1 MDPTLVALAFVVLLP
16 ISWLASEFCNRRGV
30 RIALGVLAIAM
41 CYFVAFVAGS
51 LEQLSSNAYFGD
63 ASRKL
68 VETTVAE
75 LEAGNAD
82 EVLAKLREL
91 KSRYQPTY
99 ENRAEYKELVDRY
112 AASFPSRK
120 ATQ

>member
-16 ISWLASEFCNRRGV
+16 IGWLASEFCDKRAV

-41 CYFVAFVAGS
+41 CYFVAFVVGS
-51 LEQLSSNAYFGD
+51 LERLSSNAYFGD

-75 LEAGNAD
+75 LEAGHAD
-82 EVLAKLREL
+82 AVLAHLREL
-91 KSRYQPTY
+91 KSGYSPTY

-112 AASFPSRK
+112 AASFPSTEP
-120 ATQ
+120 TQ